1 MRVVQSAAVAVFC
14 AALAQGGALAC
25 SHHSFSDFPADGI
38 DASEDDSSTPAG
50 EGLGSLGDDAEPEA
64 AADFAES
71 GPTGATGECAVPDG
85 TYTVSATP
93 SSDSGGP
100 CSASTSTVTFPVP
113 ASDGAAACLYTSS
126 GSLPVCA
133 ITFSCTVDDGS
144 ETTNTSGF
152 IEVIGS
158 SFAGAE
164 TQVVTADADA
174 SSPLSTCDFN
184 LTYTPQ

>member
-1 MRVVQSAAVAVFC
+1 MRLVQPAAVAIVC
-14 AALAQGGALAC
+14 ATLAQAGALAC
-25 SHHSFSDFPADGI
+25 AHHSYSDFPADGI
-38 DASEDDSSTPAG
+38 DASGDDSSNPAS
-50 EGLGSLGDDAEPEA
+50 EGLGSPGDDAEPEDA
-64 AADFAES
+64 IDFADS
-71 GPTGATGECAVPDG
+71 SPTGPTGECAVPDG
-85 TYTVSATP
+85 TYAVTATP

-113 ASDGAAACLYTSS
+113 ASDGAAACIYTSS

-164 TQVVTADADA
+164 TQLVTSDADA

-184 LTYTPQ
+184 LTYAPQ